1 MEHYNSDFIIRNH
14 ELINIIFN
22 VGDTQRQF
30 NFPDNPKLR
39 DVNLEG
45 IETYSVKTLPV
56 NSNGV
61 PTVLDQYL
69 QTTFIT
75 LENYAGRQFVKDMP
89 LVDFI
94 SNSFGTGVDTKENW
108 NKKFAGQR
116 VNYPKSYITFNDL
129 AVVPVAN
136 FVWQFSI
143 FYKDT
148 PSIQNSNNKASFQNR
163 S

>member
-45 IETYSVKTLPV
+45 IETYSVNTLPV
-56 NSNGV
+56 NPNGV
-61 PTVLDQYL
+61 SGVLDIYL
-69 QTTFIT
+69 TTTFVT

-89 LVDFI
+89 MLDFI
-94 SNSFGTGVDTKENW
+94 TNSFFTATNSVENW

-116 VNYPKSYITFNDL
+116 VNWPKSYITFNDL
-129 AVVPVAN
+129 GVVPVKN
-136 FVWQFSI
+136 FAWQFSI